1 MERVYFQNKW
11 FNVKG
16 LNIDPIRNE
25 VQNVKN
31 VRDILLFKIKVP
43 HRLGWVYSPSEYLYM
58 NL

>member
-1 MERVYFQNKW
+1 MERVYFQNKL

-25 VQNVKN
+25 VQNLKN

-43 HRLGWVYSPSEYLYM
+43 HRLG
-58 NL
+58 